1 MVKPMPQHDA
11 CDVADAQRRLPR
23 RARNR
28 QFLRPLLRTTG
39 LFAAKGIEFAN
50 AKTWKLSL
58 CAAAAYRKATR
69 RSQKVVVI
77 TGSVGKT
84 TATRATMTV
93 LGRSAPRWV
102 HAGDNCFA
110 CLGRNLVRQGM
121 RKPWVALEVG
131 IGRAGQMKRYAAA
144 LQPDVVVITAVT
156 SDHIERPRT
165 SWTPVEKRAWL
176 PFLRLDCGE
185 PILSFEALWEE
196 KATMVRALPREGLA
210 ILNGD
215 DDAVMRMATETCAR
229 SLTFGMSPRCDYSA
243 RDIVLLPD
251 ETRFTLVAEGV
262 AMPVVAKLVGRESI
276 RGLLAAAAVG
286 RAAGLDFT
294 TIVKRLEQ
302 VSPTPARMQPIK
314 LLCGAIAIC
323 DDFKAGGE
331 TVQAALNNLAD
342 IQARRRVVVLGRLF
356 TPHPPVG
363 EKYAAV
369 GRIVA
374 ACADRVVLVGWRA
387 QLYRRGFATLRPG
400 VPVQS
405 AASID
410 DAVALLQEGLGPGDV
425 LLIKAAGGQKLS
437 RIALRLAGDPV
448 DCPLT
453 HCKLDNTVCQE
464 CPHARATSPVLERQ
478 S

>member
-1 MVKPMPQHDA
+1 MPQLA
-11 CDVADAQRRLPR
+11 ASNVADAQRRLPR
-23 RARNR
+23 WGRSRR
-28 QFLRPLLRTTG
+28 FIRSLLRTTG

-58 CAAAAYRKATR
+58 WGTSVYRKATR
-69 RSQKVVVI
+69 RRQRVVVI

-84 TATRATMTV
+84 TTTRATMHV
-93 LGRSAPRWV
+93 LGQKAPRWV

-121 RKPWVALEVG
+121 RSPCVALEVG

-156 SDHIERPRT
+156 SDHIERPR
-165 SWTPVEKRAWL
+165 SAWTPVEKRAL
-176 PFLRLDCGE
+176 VPLLRLDCGE
-185 PILSFEALWEE
+185 PILSFEALWNE

-215 DDAVMRMATETCAR
+215 DAAVMRMAGETSAR
-229 SLTFGMSPRCDYSA
+229 SLTFGLSPHCDYSA
-243 RDIVLLPD
+243 RDIVLLPE

-262 AMPVVAKLVGRESI
+262 ALPVCAKLVGRESI

-286 RAAGLDFT
+286 RAAGLDFAA
-294 TIVKRLEQ
+294 IVQRLEE
-302 VSPTPARMQPIK
+302 VLPTPARMQPIK
-314 LLCGAIAIC
+314 LQSGAIAIC

-331 TVQAALNNLAD
+331 TIQAALNNLPD

-356 TPHPPVG
+356 APHPPVG

-369 GRIVA
+369 GRMVA

-387 QLYRRGFATLRPG
+387 QLYRRGFAKLRTG
-400 VPVQS
+400 VPVES
-405 AASID
+405 AASVD
-410 DAVALLQEGLGPGDV
+410 EAVALLQKDLGPGDV
-425 LLIKAAGGQKLS
+425 LLIKAAGGEKLS

-453 HCKLDNTVCQE
+453 YCKLDNTVCQE
-464 CPHARATSPVLERQ
+464 CPHARASSAGGHRV
-478 S
+478 

>member
-1 MVKPMPQHDA
+1 MVMSPTKAGYSAGDQPEP
-11 CDVADAQRRLPR
+11 PR
-23 RARNR
+23 HPSGR
-28 QFLRPLLRTTG
+28 QFARSLWRTAG
-39 LFAAKGIEFAN
+39 LFTAKGIEFAN

-58 CAAAAYRKATR
+58 WATKVYRKSTR
-69 RSQKVVVI
+69 RRQRVVVI

-84 TATRATMTV
+84 TTTRATMHV
-93 LGRSAPRWV
+93 LGQKAPRWV

-121 RKPWVALEVG
+121 HSPWVALEVG
-131 IGRAGQMKRYAAA
+131 IGRAGQMKRYAGA
-144 LQPDVVVITAVT
+144 LQPEVVVITAVT
-156 SDHIERPRT
+156 SDHIERPR
-165 SWTPVEKRAWL
+165 SAWTPVEKRAML
-176 PFLRLDCGE
+176 PLLRLDCGE
-185 PILSFEALWEE
+185 PILSFDALWEE
-196 KATMVRALPREGLA
+196 KATMVRALPRNGLA

-215 DDAVMRMATETCAR
+215 DAAVMRMTGETAAR
-229 SLTFGMSPRCDYSA
+229 SLTFGLSPRCDYSA
-243 RDIVLLPD
+243 RDVVLLPE
-251 ETRFTLVAEGV
+251 ETHFTLVAEGV
-262 AMPVVAKLVGRESI
+262 SMPVCAKLVGRESI

-286 RAAGLDFT
+286 RAVGLDFAA
-294 TIVKRLEQ
+294 IVQRLEE
-302 VSPTPARMQPIK
+302 VLPTPARMQPIK
-314 LLCGAIAIC
+314 LQSGAIAIC

-331 TVQAALNNLAD
+331 TVQAALNNLPD

-369 GRIVA
+369 GRMVA

-387 QLYRRGFATLRPG
+387 QLYRRGFAKLRAG
-400 VPVQS
+400 VPVES
-405 AASID
+405 ADSID
-410 DAVALLQEGLGPGDV
+410 EAVALLQKDLGPGDV

-464 CPHARATSPVLERQ
+464 CPHARASSVGGHRV
-478 S
+478 

>member
-1 MVKPMPQHDA
+1 M
-11 CDVADAQRRLPR
+11 
-23 RARNR
+23 
-28 QFLRPLLRTTG
+28 
-39 LFAAKGIEFAN
+39 
-50 AKTWKLSL
+50 
-58 CAAAAYRKATR
+58 AAAYRRATR

-121 RKPWVALEVG
+121 RRPWVALEVG
-131 IGRAGQMKRYAAA
+131 IGRAGQMKRYATA

-215 DDAVMRMATETCAR
+215 DDAVMRMAAETCAR
-229 SLTFGMSPRCDYSA
+229 NLTFGMSPRCDYSA

-294 TIVKRLEQ
+294 TIVERLEQ

>member
-1 MVKPMPQHDA
+1 MPQLA
-11 CDVADAQRRLPR
+11 ASNVADAQRRLPR
-23 RARNR
+23 WGRSRR
-28 QFLRPLLRTTG
+28 FIRSLLRTTG

-58 CAAAAYRKATR
+58 WGTSVYRKATR
-69 RSQKVVVI
+69 RRQRVVVI

-84 TATRATMTV
+84 TTTRATMHV
-93 LGRSAPRWV
+93 LGQKAPRWV

-121 RKPWVALEVG
+121 RSPCVALEVG

-156 SDHIERPRT
+156 SDHIERPR
-165 SWTPVEKRAWL
+165 SAWTPVEKRAL
-176 PFLRLDCGE
+176 VPLLRLDCGE
-185 PILSFEALWEE
+185 PILSFEALWNE

-215 DDAVMRMATETCAR
+215 DAAVLRMAGETSAR
-229 SLTFGMSPRCDYSA
+229 SLTFGLSPHCDYSA
-243 RDIVLLPD
+243 RDIVLLPE

-262 AMPVVAKLVGRESI
+262 ALPVCAKLVGRESI

-286 RAAGLDFT
+286 RAAGLDFAA
-294 TIVKRLEQ
+294 IVQRLEE
-302 VSPTPARMQPIK
+302 VLPTPARMQPIK
-314 LLCGAIAIC
+314 LQSGAIAIC

-331 TVQAALNNLAD
+331 TIQAALNNLPD

-356 TPHPPVG
+356 APHPPVG

-369 GRIVA
+369 GRMVA

-387 QLYRRGFATLRPG
+387 QLYRRGFAKLRTG
-400 VPVQS
+400 VPVES

-410 DAVALLQEGLGPGDV
+410 EAVALLQKDLGPGDV
-425 LLIKAAGGQKLS
+425 LLIKAAGGEKLS

-453 HCKLDNTVCQE
+453 YCKLDNTVCQE
-464 CPHARATSPVLERQ
+464 CPHARASSAGGHRV
-478 S
+478 

>member
-1 MVKPMPQHDA
+1 MPQHDA

-23 RARNR
+23 RGRNR

-58 CAAAAYRKATR
+58 CVAAAYRRATR

-131 IGRAGQMKRYAAA
+131 IGRAGQMKRYATA

-215 DDAVMRMATETCAR
+215 DDAVMRMAAETCAR
-229 SLTFGMSPRCDYSA
+229 NLTFGMSPRCDYSA

-294 TIVKRLEQ
+294 TIVERLEQ
-302 VSPTPARMQPIK
+302 VSPTPARMQPMK

-323 DDFKAGGE
+323 DDFKAGDE

-342 IQARRRVVVLGRLF
+342 IQARRRVIVLGRLF

>member
-23 RARNR
+23 RGRNR

-229 SLTFGMSPRCDYSA
+229 SLTFGSSG
-243 RDIVLLPD
+243 IS
-251 ETRFTLVAEGV
+251 VA
-262 AMPVVAKLVGRESI
+262 
-276 RGLLAAAAVG
+276 
-286 RAAGLDFT
+286 
-294 TIVKRLEQ
+294 
-302 VSPTPARMQPIK
+302 
-314 LLCGAIAIC
+314 
-323 DDFKAGGE
+323 
-331 TVQAALNNLAD
+331 
-342 IQARRRVVVLGRLF
+342 
-356 TPHPPVG
+356 
-363 EKYAAV
+363 
-369 GRIVA
+369 
-374 ACADRVVLVGWRA
+374 
-387 QLYRRGFATLRPG
+387 
-400 VPVQS
+400 
-405 AASID
+405 
-410 DAVALLQEGLGPGDV
+410 
-425 LLIKAAGGQKLS
+425 
-437 RIALRLAGDPV
+437 
-448 DCPLT
+448 
-453 HCKLDNTVCQE
+453 
-464 CPHARATSPVLERQ
+464 
-478 S
+478 